1 MDSYILCKSNK
12 ILRIPNFPTSNLGLQ
27 SQAMYDHKCWR
38 QTFIVVH
45 SFETSNYNTIPFLQ
59 GITRIFPNVY
69 LDSFIETVM
78 FLQAINL
85 INHQIYNFHSHIYIT
100 KYFMEQF
107 S

>member
-1 MDSYILCKSNK
+1 MCI
-12 ILRIPNFPTSNLGLQ
+12 
-27 SQAMYDHKCWR
+27 
-38 QTFIVVH
+38 
-45 SFETSNYNTIPFLQ
+45 
-59 GITRIFPNVY
+59 

>member
-1 MDSYILCKSNK
+1 MITNAESIPLQWFML
-12 ILRIPNFPTSNLGLQ
+12 LRFQ
-27 SQAMYDHKCWR
+27 
-38 QTFIVVH
+38 
-45 SFETSNYNTIPFLQ
+45 
-59 GITRIFPNVY
+59 ITTASHFYKALLEYSPMCM